1 MIVTPTPTEE
11 VAGSDTGQASSR
23 RARPRGWRRLWSW
36 LVFWAFAGTAA
47 ILAWVFASAGI
58 KGVVFAVF
66 LILVGVALYVFR
78 DFVRYWVFMPSDD
91 VPPPRVDGW
100 TYVLRQ
106 AMARKTLPFQGSA
119 VVIAAFL
126 SAVAALVATQL
137 GLLWVIIALGLVS
150 VLTLLVIVKNRTLFF
165 LFAVS
170 VSMCI
175 ILYKAISELTPNSY
189 VPGVYITT
197 LDVMLIVLYLIWIA
211 EGTFAQDLKEGF
223 QQKILWLPL
232 LVMPL
237 VFISALNAPSFTL
250 VMGEFV
256 RFLWMWALFV
266 YMAVRIRRKEH
277 IWALLL
283 GWGVICL
290 IEVLVTGS
298 QYATGGFLGIGM
310 FEVNFDPEARQSG
323 RPFGTFIHPVFLATV
338 QGMLAIMLGAFA
350 LHLRKGTVLRILAL
364 AFVPI
369 ALTPMFFSMT
379 RAPLAVVSVP
389 LIVLIVWA
397 VRKQWLSIKVVL
409 LVLLIGCVGLV
420 VFNQQVAGVFGTN
433 FSGGEF
439 REQWDARWETNI
451 VGYRMIKDEPLIG
464 TGINNFQRHLM
475 EYLENNLL
483 FYGHPS
489 HNFYILMTAES
500 GFLGLFAV
508 LIIGITFFVLA
519 IRLSRVKDRF
529 LASIGVGATV
539 AFVYLTLEEMFSFS
553 LKQDIPLAFYWVICG
568 VVVAC
573 LKMAGEDGPT
583 RAARRREALGSGD
596 AGDGSSPRPQESA
609 VGSVQVAVHPRAP
622 AGPVSNRDRRP
633 VPVGAR
639 AVSTGRDF
647 GAHGRVRSWGER
659 VTLGFDR
666 FTDMLLAPIAASG
679 RLIALVVRGTARVVA
694 KGASRFMSWW
704 GSGPVPVERPPEPS
718 LAAGGGGR
726 LSGIGRRFRGFGWKK
741 PAAAGVVVAVLAL
754 ASSVVAQSGP
764 TNTDGMEMVFGATH
778 KGTGQSGI
786 YVADGN
792 GGHLQ
797 RITPADGRRYE
808 APVWSHGGNKIVF
821 SSGGGAAHE
830 PLNLYLMNPDGSGVE
845 QITDVDWQVRATD
858 SLDGRRI
865 LAEAD
870 VPGVGQGVYEI
881 DLDTLAIVPVTSG
894 SSLSSDGGGSY
905 EAGGGGIVFASQGEA
920 VPSQLYRVGLD
931 GTGLAPVA
939 QGQYANIQPD
949 VSAEGMTAYASFR
962 GSDPL
967 TADISEP
974 SGSADWK
981 VAVMDPETGEEKLLG
996 DGRSP
1001 RWLANGDAVAYVG
1014 AAGGDGECICVAAT
1028 DGSEV
1033 RSVLDVDDLV
1043 LGSFDVV
1050 TPVASPAGAVASV
1063 GASEAPLELL
1073 VSGVSSTGEPVLR
1086 AVSADG
1092 WRSIDYDTNGL
1103 VPQSADWSADGSRI
1117 VFTAEVPYDPGGFAP
1132 WPPPPQGQVRQ
1143 THLTMSTLG
1152 GLPVTNRYRPE
1163 VAEQQVFL
1171 WENGEVRQLTDPW
1184 IEDYMDGLPQGEA
1197 RGNIDPVLSPDGRYV
1212 TFTNVSSVTN
1222 ETFLLRYDIE
1232 SGQVYSLTNATA
1244 GAQGVDDKTAA
1255 YSRDGSRLAFSWTE
1269 GGQNSI
1275 YTMSAGDGLD
1285 VAPVTNNQ
1293 FTNLYP
1299 SWSPD
1304 GKSIVFVQY
1313 RGSIEEIDVNAT
1325 TISELP
1331 LTDWYIVRVDLA
1343 TGVEATLTGA
1353 GNAPVL
1359 SPTVSGDGSQMAYVG
1374 LSGVTTDILVMDTS
1388 DGSVRP
1394 LVSTPDVLE
1403 THVAWR

>member
-1 MIVTPTPTEE
+1 MTVTPTRTEE
-11 VAGSDTGQASSR
+11 VAGGDTGQASSR
-23 RARPRGWRRLWSW
+23 RAKPRGWRRLWSW

-58 KGVVFAVF
+58 KGVGFAVF
-66 LILVGVALYVFR
+66 LILVGVGLYVFR
-78 DFVRYWVFMPSDD
+78 DFVRYWVFMPAED

-189 VPGVYITT
+189 VPGIYITT

-211 EGTFAQDLKEGF
+211 EGTFVQDLKEGF
-223 QQKILWLPL
+223 KQKILWLPL

-237 VFISALNAPSFTL
+237 VFISALNAPSLTL

-397 VRKQWLSIKVVL
+397 VKKQWLSLKVVL
-409 LVLLIGCVGLV
+409 LALLIGCVGLV

-489 HNFYILMTAES
+489 HNFFILMTAES

-508 LIIGITFFVLA
+508 LIIGITFLVLA

-539 AFVYLTLEEMFSFS
+539 AFVYLTLEELFSFS

-583 RAARRREALGSGD
+583 RSARRREELGHGD
-596 AGDGSSPRPQESA
+596 AGGGSPPIPEA
-609 VGSVQVAVHPRAP
+609 GGHESVQVAVHPRAP
-622 AGPVSNRDRRP
+622 AGPASNRDRQAL
-633 VPVGAR
+633 PVGAR
-639 AVSTGRDF
+639 AVPNRGF

-659 VTLGFDR
+659 VSLGFDR
-666 FTDMLLAPIAASG
+666 FTDMLLAPFAWLG
-679 RLIALVVRGTARVVA
+679 RLIGFVVRATARAVA
-694 KGASRFMSWW
+694 GGASRFMSWW
-704 GSGPVPVERPPEPS
+704 GSGPVTIDRPPEP
-718 LAAGGGGR
+718 AANAGGSGR
-726 LSGIGRRFRGFGWKK
+726 IAGMGRRLRGFGWKK
-741 PAAAGVVVAVLAL
+741 PAAAGVVIAVLAL
-754 ASSVVAQSGP
+754 ASTVVAQGGP
-764 TNTDGMEMVFGATH
+764 TNTDGMQIVFGATN
-778 KGTGQSGI
+778 KGTGQPGI
-786 YVADGN
+786 YVADGS
-792 GGHLQ
+792 GDQVQ

-821 SSGGGAAHE
+821 SSGGGAADE
-830 PLNLYLMNPDGSGVE
+830 PLNLYLMNPDGSDVQ

-858 SLDGRRI
+858 SLGGRRV

-870 VPGVGQGVYEI
+870 VPGVGKGVYEI

-894 SSLSSDGGGSY
+894 SSVNSDGGGSY
-905 EAGGGGIVFASQGEA
+905 EAGGGSGIVFARQGEA

-931 GTGLAPVA
+931 GTGLSPIV
-939 QGQYANIQPD
+939 QNQYANLQPD
-949 VSAEGMTAYASFR
+949 VSAEGVTAYASYR
-962 GSDPL
+962 GVDPQATDL
-967 TADISEP
+967 SEP
-974 SGSADWK
+974 SGSADWQI
-981 VAVMDPETGEEKLLG
+981 AVIDPETGGENLLG
-996 DGRSP
+996 SGRSP

-1014 AAGGDGECICVAAT
+1014 AGGDDGECICVAAI

-1033 RSVLDVDDLV
+1033 RSAIEVADLV
-1043 LGSFDVV
+1043 LGSFDLV
-1050 TPVASPAGAVASV
+1050 TPTASPAGAVASV
-1063 GASEAPLELL
+1063 GAAEAPLELL
-1073 VSGVSSTGEPVLR
+1073 VSGVSRAGQPVLR

-1092 WRSIDYDTNGL
+1092 WRSVDYDTNGL

-1117 VFTAEVPYDPGGFAP
+1117 VFAAEVPYDPDGFAP
-1132 WPPPPQGQVRQ
+1132 WPPPPQGQARQ

-1152 GLPVTNRYRPE
+1152 GLPISNNYRPE
-1163 VAEQQVFL
+1163 VAEQQIFL

-1184 IEDYMDGLPQGEA
+1184 IEDYMDGLPHGEA

-1212 TFTNVSSVTN
+1212 TFTNVSSITN
-1222 ETFLLRYDIE
+1222 ETFLLRYDLE
-1232 SGQVYSLTNATA
+1232 TGQVYSLTNATA

-1255 YSRDGSRLAFSWTE
+1255 YSHDGSRLAFSWTE

-1313 RGSIEEIDVNAT
+1313 RGSIEEVDVDAT
-1325 TISELP
+1325 TISDLP

-1343 TGVEATLTGA
+1343 TGAEATLAGA

-1359 SPTVSGDGSQMAYVG
+1359 SPTVSGDGSQVAYVG
-1374 LSGVTTDILVMDTS
+1374 LSGITTDILVMDS
-1388 DGSVRP
+1388 GGGSVRP